1 MNTLLI
7 VLQQQSNGLMNFLPL
22 ILIIVV
28 FWFFMIRP
36 QMKRQKE
43 LKNFRD
49 SLKKGDKIVT
59 TGGIYGKVLEI
70 GDYYIIME
78 VERHDRRYSGK
89 INHPTDVRNDWQTY
103 ALTELR
109 ISGFSPANPL
119 RRSVSEKKA
128 DPPKTDGSM

>member
-1 MNTLLI
+1 MNTLFI
-7 VLQQQSNGLMNFLPL
+7 VLQQQSANSGLMSFLPL

-49 SLKKGDKIVT
+49 ALKKGDKIVT

-78 VERHDRRYSGK
+78 VEGQNRLK
-89 INHPTDVRNDWQTY
+89 IDKSAVVKDMTDAT
-103 ALTELR
+103 
-109 ISGFSPANPL
+109 PA
-119 RRSVSEKKA
+119 K
-128 DPPKTDGSM
+128 

>member
-7 VLQQQSNGLMNFLPL
+7 VLQQQAGNGLMSFLPL

-70 GDYYIIME
+70 GDYYIMME
-78 VERHDRRYSGK
+78 VEGQNRLKVDKSAVVK
-89 INHPTDVRNDWQTY
+89 DMTDAV
-103 ALTELR
+103 
-109 ISGFSPANPL
+109 PA
-119 RRSVSEKKA
+119 K
-128 DPPKTDGSM
+128 

>member
-78 VERHDRRYSGK
+78 VEGQNRLIIDKSAVIK
-89 INHPTDVRNDWQTY
+89 DMTDAT
-103 ALTELR
+103 
-109 ISGFSPANPL
+109 PA
-119 RRSVSEKKA
+119 K
-128 DPPKTDGSM
+128 

>member
-78 VERHDRRYSGK
+78 VEGQNRLIID
-89 INHPTDVRNDWQTY
+89 
-103 ALTELR
+103 
-109 ISGFSPANPL
+109 
-119 RRSVSEKKA
+119 
-128 DPPKTDGSM
+128 

>member
-78 VERHDRRYSGK
+78 VEGQNRLTIDKSAVIK
-89 INHPTDVRNDWQTY
+89 DMTDAT
-103 ALTELR
+103 
-109 ISGFSPANPL
+109 PA
-119 RRSVSEKKA
+119 K
-128 DPPKTDGSM
+128 

>member
-78 VERHDRRYSGK
+78 VEGQNRLKIDKSAVIKDMTDARLTSGT
-89 INHPTDVRNDWQTY
+89 IGRPM
-103 ALTELR
+103 L
-109 ISGFSPANPL
+109 
-119 RRSVSEKKA
+119 
-128 DPPKTDGSM
+128 

>member
-59 TGGIYGKVLEI
+59 TGGIYDKIVTSI
-70 GDYYIIME
+70 RRFSGDRLSFQRQTGE
-78 VERHDRRYSGK
+78 E
-89 INHPTDVRNDWQTY
+89 DWQ
-103 ALTELR
+103 
-109 ISGFSPANPL
+109 
-119 RRSVSEKKA
+119 
-128 DPPKTDGSM
+128 D